1 VDTHILEQLP
11 PEWQMEAG
19 KMDHAEVNT
28 YYSMHRTEMSMHR
41 TFLSSARSYMSNE
54 RTHLSYL
61 RTAISLMS
69 FGVTLNRFSIYLRQS
84 KLLPATHNILFETEY
99 FGLGMVAVG
108 FCILA
113 WALKR
118 YHRVN
123 LEIVENKFTSSE
135 KPLSFLT
142 LIVLL
147 FASFSTIWMFL
158 NRN

>member
-1 VDTHILEQLP
+1 MDTQILEQLP
-11 PEWQMEAG
+11 PEWQMEAS
-19 KMDHAEVNT
+19 KLTHEEVPT
-28 YYSMHRTEMSMHR
+28 YYSLHRTQMSMHR
-41 TFLSSARSYMSNE
+41 TFLSTTRSYMSNE

-69 FGVTLNRFSIYLRQS
+69 FGVTLNRFSIYLRES
-84 KLLPATHNILFETEY
+84 KVLPHTHNILFETEF

-108 FCILA
+108 ICILA

-123 LEIVENKFTSSE
+123 TEIVQNQFTSSE
-135 KPLSFLT
+135 RPLSFLT
-142 LIVLL
+142 LIVLI

-158 NRN
+158 NRG